1 VKLACGSLVLLAL
14 AACASDPPPQVAPTV
29 TLPVATAFTA
39 PVPPASSAPVASDPP
54 LDLPGVDTRALS
66 PREHA
71 QWATLV
77 RQLVAPCPSVAVP
90 LAQCVQEG
98 RDCRSCAPA
107 ARWVAHAVR
116 SVASDESIRTAYAAR
131 FDPSRVT
138 SLPLDGSPVKG
149 PADAPVTVVEF
160 VDMECPACRAAQ
172 PAVDATLAAH
182 AGKVRLVL
190 KMYPI
195 PMHPHAEAAARAAF
209 AAERQG
215 KLWEMEHAMLD
226 GQQHL
231 EPRDIEGY
239 ARKLGLD
246 VARFRADLSSPD
258 VAAKMARDKQLVDAL
273 SLAFT
278 PAFYVNG
285 RMLGDDDVLEDRVRE
300 ELEGL

>member
-1 VKLACGSLVLLAL
+1 MRAVVLASLL

-29 TLPVATAFTA
+29 TLPVATASTA
-39 PVPPASSAPVASDPP
+39 PVSPGSSAPVASNRP
-54 LDLPGVDTRALS
+54 LNLAGVDTRALS
-66 PREHA
+66 AREQA

-77 RQLVAPCPSVAVP
+77 HQLIAPCPSVAVP

-98 RDCRSCAPA
+98 RDCRACAPA
-107 ARWVAHAVR
+107 ARWVARAVQ
-116 SVASDESIRTAYAAR
+116 SGASDESILKAYAAR
-131 FDPSRVT
+131 FNPAGVA
-138 SLPLDGSPVKG
+138 SLPEGGSPAKG

-172 PAVDATLAAH
+172 PALDAMLAAH
-182 AGKVRLVL
+182 VGKVRFVL

-195 PMHPHAEAAARAAF
+195 PMHPHAAAAARAAF

-215 KLWEMEHAMLD
+215 KVWEMARAMLE

-231 EPRDIEGY
+231 EPADLEGY
-239 ARKLGLD
+239 ARKLRLD
-246 VARFRADLSSPD
+246 LARFRADLSSPE

-273 SLAFT
+273 NLAFT

-285 RMLGDDDVLEDRVRE
+285 RMLGEDEALEDRVRE